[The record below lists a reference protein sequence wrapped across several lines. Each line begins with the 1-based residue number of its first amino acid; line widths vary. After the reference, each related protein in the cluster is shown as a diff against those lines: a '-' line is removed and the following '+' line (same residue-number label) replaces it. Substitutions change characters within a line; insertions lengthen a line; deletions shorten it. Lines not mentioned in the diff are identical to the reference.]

1 MTRDNALRV
10 IILTMISEFKNPPC
24 MSDLL
29 KRFNQTTI
37 KIYNY
42 ELSRM
47 LWQMNA
53 EGLITVHYGL
63 ISPTQNG

>member
-1 MTRDNALRV
+1 
-10 IILTMISEFKNPPC
+10 MISEFKNPPC